1 MLDDNKISIDVV
13 LAKSSSIGVDT
24 HEDYMEI
31 KKLMEYK
38 N

>member
-1 MLDDNKISIDVV
+1 MDNKISIDVV
-13 LAKSSSIGVDT
+13 LANTKPIGVDT
-24 HEDYMEI
+24 HEEYMEI